1 MYIEKHFKLEW
12 WLPEVEVW
20 VIVLLSFHG
29 LKSDVG
35 AVSSGDR
42 PGWSF
47 CYTPLLHY
55 PPHVFDVSLKQ
66 VLPVV
71 SFPSKAIRKEV
82 LMLSCVSSDTW

>member
-1 MYIEKHFKLEW
+1 MG
-12 WLPEVEVW
+12 VW
-20 VIVLLSFHG
+20 VIVLLGFHG

-35 AVSSGDR
+35 AVSSWDY

-47 CYTPLLHY
+47 CYTPSLHY

-71 SFPSKAIRKEV
+71 SFPSKVIRKEV
-82 LMLSCVSSDTW
+82 DVELCFL